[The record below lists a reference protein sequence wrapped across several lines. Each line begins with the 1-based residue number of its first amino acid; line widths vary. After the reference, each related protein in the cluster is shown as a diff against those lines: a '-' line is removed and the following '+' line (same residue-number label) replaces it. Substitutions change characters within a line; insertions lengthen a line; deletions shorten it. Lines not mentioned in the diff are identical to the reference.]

1 MAIEP
6 GDVVILKS
14 GGQPMTVAAVDE
26 NSVECL
32 WISDEGELFRES
44 IPSVALSVIPGDE
57 DDDDDLDVED
67 EDEEEEEHDAAE
79 HDEAQEDEEEED
91 ETEEDEEDDDKS
103 SKKKRHSA

>member
-57 DDDDDLDVED
+57 DEDDDLDVED
-67 EDEEEEEHDAAE
+67 EDEEEEEEHDAAE
-79 HDEAQEDEEEED
+79 HDEAEED
-91 ETEEDEEDDDKS
+91 EDEDDEEDGDKS
-103 SKKKRHSA
+103 SKKKRRSA

>member
-57 DDDDDLDVED
+57 DEDDDLDVED
-67 EDEEEEEHDAAE
+67 EDEEEEEEHDAAE
-79 HDEAQEDEEEED
+79 HDEAEED
-91 ETEEDEEDDDKS
+91 EDEEDEEDEDKS

>member
-14 GGQPMTVAAVDE
+14 GGQPMTVAAVEE

-44 IPSVALSVIPGDE
+44 IPSVALSVVPGDE
-57 DDDDDLDVED
+57 DEDDDLDVED

-79 HDEAQEDEEEED
+79 HE
-91 ETEEDEEDDDKS
+91 ETEEDEEDDEDDDDEEK
-103 SKKKRHSA
+103 SKKKRRSA

>member
-14 GGQPMTVAAVDE
+14 GGQPMTVAAVEE

-44 IPSVALSVIPGDE
+44 IPSVALSVVPGDE
-57 DDDDDLDVED
+57 DEDDDLDVED
-67 EDEEEEEHDAAE
+67 EDEEEEHDAAE
-79 HDEAQEDEEEED
+79 HDEAEEDEDEEDEEED
-91 ETEEDEEDDDKS
+91 DEEKA
-103 SKKKRHSA
+103 SKKKRRSA

>member
-44 IPSVALSVIPGDE
+44 IPSVALAVVPGDE
-57 DDDDDLDVED
+57 EEDDDLDVED
-67 EDEEEEEHDAAE
+67 EDEEEEHDAAE
-79 HDEAQEDEEEED
+79 HE
-91 ETEEDEEDDDKS
+91 ETEEDEEDDEDDDDEEK
-103 SKKKRHSA
+103 SKKKRRSA

>member
-44 IPSVALSVIPGDE
+44 IPSVALSVVPGDE

-67 EDEEEEEHDAAE
+67 EDEEEDEHDAAE

-91 ETEEDEEDDDKS
+91 EEEEDEEDDDKS
-103 SKKKRHSA
+103 SKKKRRSA

>member
-14 GGQPMTVAAVDE
+14 GGQPMTVAAVEE

-44 IPSVALSVIPGDE
+44 IPSVALSVVPGDE
-57 DDDDDLDVED
+57 DEDDDLDVED
-67 EDEEEEEHDAAE
+67 EDEEEEHDAAE
-79 HDEAQEDEEEED
+79 HE
-91 ETEEDEEDDDKS
+91 ETEEDEEDDEDDDDEEK
-103 SKKKRHSA
+103 SKKKRRSA

>member
-44 IPSVALSVIPGDE
+44 IPSVALSVVPGDE
-57 DDDDDLDVED
+57 DEDDDLDVED
-67 EDEEEEEHDAAE
+67 EDEDEEEEHDAAE
-79 HDEAQEDEEEED
+79 HEEAEE
-91 ETEEDEEDDDKS
+91 EEDEEDDEDDEGDEDKS
-103 SKKKRHSA
+103 SKKKRRSA

>member
-44 IPSVALSVIPGDE
+44 IPSVALSVVPGDE
-57 DDDDDLDVED
+57 DEDDDLDVED
-67 EDEEEEEHDAAE
+67 EDEEEEHDAAE
-79 HDEAQEDEEEED
+79 HE
-91 ETEEDEEDDDKS
+91 ETEEDEEDDEDDEGDEDKS
-103 SKKKRHSA
+103 SKKKRRSA

>member
-44 IPSVALSVIPGDE
+44 IPSVAVAVVPGDE
-57 DDDDDLDVED
+57 EDDLDVED
-67 EDEEEEEHDAAE
+67 EHEDEEEEHDAAE
-79 HDEAQEDEEEED
+79 HDEG
-91 ETEEDEEDDDKS
+91 EEDEEDDEDDEGDEEKS
-103 SKKKRHSA
+103 SKKKRRSA

>member
-26 NSVECL
+26 SSVECL

-57 DDDDDLDVED
+57 DEDDDLDVED

-79 HDEAQEDEEEED
+79 HEETD
-91 ETEEDEEDDDKS
+91 EDEEDDEDEDDEEKA
-103 SKKKRHSA
+103 SKKKRRSA

>member
-14 GGQPMTVAAVDE
+14 GRQPMTVAAVDE

-57 DDDDDLDVED
+57 DEDDDLDVED

-79 HDEAQEDEEEED
+79 HDKAQEDEEDEDEAEED
-91 ETEEDEEDDDKS
+91 EDDDDKS
-103 SKKKRHSA
+103 SKKKRRSA

>member
-44 IPSVALSVIPGDE
+44 IPSVALSVVPSDDDE
-57 DDDDDLDVED
+57 DDDLDVED
-67 EDEEEEEHDAAE
+67 EDEEEEHDTAE
-79 HDEAQEDEEEED
+79 HDEAEED
-91 ETEEDEEDDDKS
+91 EDEEDEEDEDKS

>member
-79 HDEAQEDEEEED
+79 HDEAQEDEED
-91 ETEEDEEDDDKS
+91 EAEEDEEDDDKS
-103 SKKKRHSA
+103 SKKKRRGA